1 MGLPRQ
7 KDAEPPPAFSM
18 TLSRGL
24 TNAAF
29 VEDLEAD
36 ELMARV
42 RGDREESSRKEERRT
57 NMRLARCLASWL
69 VHTSTSKGRG
79 RGQGLTP
86 YPPTLRVARH
96 QAAYPLPP
104 YPKCP
109 DATLP
114 YHTLPD
120 LIKRE
125 LTGPTWAQGQVGLR
139 SGLERP

>member
-1 MGLPRQ
+1 
-7 KDAEPPPAFSM
+7 
-18 TLSRGL
+18 
-24 TNAAF
+24 
-29 VEDLEAD
+29 
-36 ELMARV
+36 MARV

-109 DATLP
+109 AATLP
-114 YHTLPD
+114 YPPGVPNPGARRFFCVVLYLD
-120 LIKRE
+120 F
-125 LTGPTWAQGQVGLR
+125 
-139 SGLERP
+139 

>member
-1 MGLPRQ
+1 
-7 KDAEPPPAFSM
+7 
-18 TLSRGL
+18 
-24 TNAAF
+24 
-29 VEDLEAD
+29 
-36 ELMARV
+36 
-42 RGDREESSRKEERRT
+42 
-57 NMRLARCLASWL
+57 MRLARCLASWL

-114 YHTLPD
+114 YPPGVPNPAWLVPRGTC
-120 LIKRE
+120 R
-125 LTGPTWAQGQVGLR
+125 
-139 SGLERP
+139 ERPGGSLVLGSLPGRVSVDARLALAIGR

>member
-1 MGLPRQ
+1 
-7 KDAEPPPAFSM
+7 
-18 TLSRGL
+18 
-24 TNAAF
+24 
-29 VEDLEAD
+29 
-36 ELMARV
+36 MARV

-114 YHTLPD
+114 YPPAVPNPASDARTHTFHNTFMYNNSEKENAAF
-120 LIKRE
+120 LI
-125 LTGPTWAQGQVGLR
+125 L
-139 SGLERP
+139 

>member
-29 VEDLEAD
+29 VEYLEAD
-36 ELMARV
+36 ERMARV

-114 YHTLPD
+114 YPPGVPNPAEFFRTGIIFLY
-120 LIKRE
+120 RV
-125 LTGPTWAQGQVGLR
+125 LT
-139 SGLERP
+139 

>member
-1 MGLPRQ
+1 
-7 KDAEPPPAFSM
+7 M

-36 ELMARV
+36 ERMARV

-114 YHTLPD
+114 YPPAVPNPARRDRRPTLPEFRKFEEVTD
-120 LIKRE
+120 DPSKDKAR
-125 LTGPTWAQGQVGLR
+125 QVGVC
-139 SGLERP
+139 ETVIC

>member
-36 ELMARV
+36 ERMARV

-57 NMRLARCLASWL
+57 NMRLARCLASWFEFIL
-69 VHTSTSKGRG
+69 QRARDEVVGRASPPTLLPSG
-79 RGQGLTP
+79 WLATRRPTP
-86 YPPTLRVARH
+86 YPPTLNA
-96 QAAYPLPP
+96 PMLP
-104 YPKCP
+104 YPTP
-109 DATLP
+109 
-114 YHTLPD
+114 
-120 LIKRE
+120 R
-125 LTGPTWAQGQVGLR
+125 V
-139 SGLERP
+139 S

>member
-1 MGLPRQ
+1 
-7 KDAEPPPAFSM
+7 
-18 TLSRGL
+18 
-24 TNAAF
+24 
-29 VEDLEAD
+29 
-36 ELMARV
+36 MARV

-114 YHTLPD
+114 YPPGVPNPEARGRDSTKYGKSRASTTNCYMYIHHVQRISMAAAIGEAAGIHKAIMITTC
-120 LIKRE
+120 
-125 LTGPTWAQGQVGLR
+125 TGGYRRQ
-139 SGLERP
+139 